1 MLDPK
6 LEQEI
11 TLLHNRVC
19 YGVAD
24 PKRVLILYALAG
36 GPLCV
41 NELAERLGLPQPAVS
56 RHLRILRERGLV
68 LTERKGPAI
77 YYALADRRLIQAMDL
92 LRAVLAT
99 QLAAEADLARSPGP
113 SKAEGRPG

>member
-1 MLDPK
+1 MPDSK

-24 PKRVLILYALAG
+24 PKRVLILYALVE

-41 NELAERLGLPQPAVS
+41 NELADKLGLSQPAVS

-68 LTERKGPAI
+68 TTERKGPAI
-77 YYALADRRLIQAMDL
+77 YYALADQRLIQAMDL
-92 LRAVLAT
+92 LRAVLAA
-99 QLAAEADLARSPGP
+99 QLAAEQELVQPQG
-113 SKAEGRPG
+113 

>member
-1 MLDPK
+1 MTDSK

-24 PKRVLILYALAG
+24 PKRVLILYALAE

-41 NELAERLGLPQPAVS
+41 NELADKLGLSQPAVS

-68 LTERKGPAI
+68 TTERKGPAI
-77 YYALADRRLIQAMDL
+77 YYALADRRLIEAMDL

-99 QLAAEADLARSPGP
+99 QLATEQELVQSQG
-113 SKAEGRPG
+113 